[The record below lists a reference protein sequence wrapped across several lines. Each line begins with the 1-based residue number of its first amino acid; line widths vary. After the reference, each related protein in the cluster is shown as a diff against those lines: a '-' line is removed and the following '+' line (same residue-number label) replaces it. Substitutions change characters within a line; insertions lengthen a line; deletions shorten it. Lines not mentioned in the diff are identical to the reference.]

1 MPSLSLNTLAHLR
14 YSAEDV
20 PSLRQLG
27 EYRGKQ
33 ELFVRQRP
41 EVLETLRS
49 AAVIESSESSNRL
62 EGIVAPKAR
71 IKALVLKDISPR
83 NRSEQEIAGYRDALN
98 LLHQSALDMAF
109 ATNVIL
115 QLHSTVYRYLPQ
127 AGGRWK
133 MADNQIVERGPGGEI
148 LRVRFTPV
156 AAVATPHAMEE
167 LTRSYLAASREE
179 QYDPLVLIPLA
190 ILDFLCVHPFTDGN
204 GRVARLLTLQLLYH
218 ASYDVGRYIS
228 LERIFEE
235 SKDSYYETLEASSRG
250 WHANEHDVRPWM
262 SYFWGTLLR
271 AYKEFEERVGSIDTG
286 RGSKTRQVRSAVLR
300 KVAPFSI
307 SELER
312 DCPGVSRDMVRRV
325 LRQMRDEG
333 LLVSEGRGR
342 GARWRLSTSDELVR
356 QTMKIR

>member
-1 MPSLSLNTLAHLR
+1 MPSLSLNTLARLR
-14 YSAEDV
+14 YSAEDIA
-20 PSLRQLG
+20 SLRQLG

-33 ELFVRQRP
+33 ELFARQRP
-41 EVLETLRS
+41 EVLETLRT

-71 IKALVLKDISPR
+71 IKALVLKDTSPR

-98 LLHQSALDMAF
+98 LLHQSARDMPF

-127 AGGRWK
+127 EGGRWK
-133 MADNQIVERGPGGEI
+133 MTDNQIVERG
-148 LRVRFTPV
+148 
-156 AAVATPHAMEE
+156 
-167 LTRSYLAASREE
+167 
-179 QYDPLVLIPLA
+179 
-190 ILDFLCVHPFTDGN
+190 
-204 GRVARLLTLQLLYH
+204 
-218 ASYDVGRYIS
+218 
-228 LERIFEE
+228 
-235 SKDSYYETLEASSRG
+235 
-250 WHANEHDVRPWM
+250 
-262 SYFWGTLLR
+262 
-271 AYKEFEERVGSIDTG
+271 
-286 RGSKTRQVRSAVLR
+286 R

-342 GARWRLSTSDELVR
+342 GARWRPSTPDDGS
-356 QTMKIR
+356 

>member
-1 MPSLSLNTLAHLR
+1 MPSLSPSTLARLR
-14 YSAEDV
+14 FSAEDV
-20 PSLRQLG
+20 ASLRQLG

-33 ELFVRQRP
+33 ELFARQRP
-41 EVLETLRS
+41 EVLETLRT
-49 AAVIESSESSNRL
+49 AAVIESNESSNRL

-71 IKALVLKDISPR
+71 IKALVLKDTRPR

-98 LLHQSALDMAF
+98 LLHRSARDMPL

-127 AGGRWK
+127 QGGRWK
-133 MADNQIVERGPGGEI
+133 MTDNQIVERGPDGGV

-167 LTRSYLAASREE
+167 LVRTYRAAVREE
-179 QYDPLVLIPLA
+179 RHDRLVLIPLTL
-190 ILDFLCVHPFTDGN
+190 LDFLCVHPFTDGN

-218 ASYDVGRYIS
+218 AAYEVGRYIS

-235 SKDSYYETLEASSRG
+235 SKDTYYETLEASSHG
-250 WHANEHDVRPWM
+250 WHQSDHDVRPWM

-271 AYKEFEERVGSIDTG
+271 AYKEFEERVGTIDSG
-286 RGSKTRQVRSAVLR
+286 RGSKTRQVRSAVHR
-300 KVAPFSI
+300 RVIPFSI

-312 DCPGVSRDMVRRV
+312 DCPGVSRDMIRRV

-333 LLVSEGRGR
+333 MLVTEGQGR
-342 GARWRLSTSDELVR
+342 GARWRRLDGGP
-356 QTMKIR
+356 